1 MDIEQLRQLDAIE
14 RTGTISGAAAQ
25 LSISQ
30 PALSRS
36 IQRLE
41 MELGQPLIDRSGRH
55 SQLNEAGRIALDY
68 ARQILRDERLMREAL
83 SAYSRRESV
92 LSVATVAPAPLWRL
106 TAQLIER
113 FPQTMLTSQT
123 LSREEVERAIIN
135 GQIDLGI
142 STHPVMLPTVRYT
155 QLMTESLSVVLPA
168 EHPLASRSTLSAA
181 ELDGETFLLY
191 NQIGFWKSFCDTA
204 LTRSRFVT
212 QEDRTV
218 FAQLAKTTDLLY
230 FVSDAPQN
238 AIGELKGKVVVPL
251 RDATAHATFYL
262 LVSDSARPEA
272 CAAFDWVA
280 SV

>member
-1 MDIEQLRQLDAIE
+1 MDIEHLRQLDAID
-14 RTGTISGAAAQ
+14 RTGTISAAAAR
-25 LSISQ
+25 LNISQ

-41 MELGQPLIDRSGRH
+41 AELGQPLIDRSGRH

-83 SAYSRRESV
+83 NAYARRESV

-106 TAQLIER
+106 TALLVER

-123 LSREEVERAIIN
+123 LAQEDVERAIIN

-142 STHPVMLPTVRYT
+142 STRPVMLPTVRYT

-168 EHPLASRSTLSAA
+168 GHPLASRPTLSAA

-191 NQIGFWKSFCDTA
+191 SQIGFWKSFCDTA
-204 LTRSRFVT
+204 LARSRFVT

-218 FAQLAKTTDLLY
+218 FLQLAKTTDLLF

-238 AIGELKGKVVVPL
+238 NMDEIEGKVVVPL
-251 RDATAHATFYL
+251 RDAAAHATFYL
-262 LVSDSARPEA
+262 LTGTAARPEA
-272 CAAFDWVA
+272 QAAFDWVA
-280 SV
+280 AQ